1 MQTGHVLILVL
12 FLRQILN
19 SIFKVQDIGFSSL
32 FPEDLLPQL
41 GRFLLNPDFL
51 GKLFYFIFS
60 LLSLSIFVDR
70 VVGKEIIIL
79 VFLSSP
85 STPQKIFMCF
95 PLLPVF
101 QHSEKKPRTCLKR
114 KHLKGRH
121 IEDAHRKGR
130 MGHSPM
136 LISVYNLTWHER
148 GQRN

>member
-70 VVGKEIIIL
+70 VVGKEIMIL
-79 VFLSSP
+79 VFSLLSLHP
-85 STPQKIFMCF
+85 SKDLYVFPTTPC
-95 PLLPVF
+95 LLAF
-101 QHSEKKPRTCLKR
+101 REKAKNLLKEETLKR
-114 KHLKGRH
+114 QAYLRCSQK
-121 IEDAHRKGR
+121 RKNGTQPHAYFCLQPN
-130 MGHSPM
+130 MA
-136 LISVYNLTWHER
+136 
-148 GQRN
+148 